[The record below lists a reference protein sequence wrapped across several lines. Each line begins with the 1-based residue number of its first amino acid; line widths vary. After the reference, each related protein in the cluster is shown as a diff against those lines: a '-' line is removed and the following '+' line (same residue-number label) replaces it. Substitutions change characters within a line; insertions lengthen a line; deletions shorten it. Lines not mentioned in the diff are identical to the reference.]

1 MQKVNVNTPI
11 TITGRH
17 VEVTDAIREFVT
29 KKIEGIRLDFPR
41 IMEVKVL
48 LDVQRDRMISQV
60 ILFCSDH
67 ITIDASTEGADMYAC
82 IDETITKIMRR
93 MRKHKTRLMKK
104 FRPHH
109 QETIR
114 KLDETVYD
122 DSVLDHP
129 EDSKEDPEPMLIHRE
144 SYNLKKLYKEEAIM
158 ELELSDK
165 PFVLYRNARRDV
177 LQRALGARSQRAGVL
192 VLHAIRPRDNFLH
205 HAHRHDLL
213 VADVGVHQ
221 CHGLL
226 RVVGI
231 FSGEQPVVENVS
243 LFRRIERVDPA
254 IFALN
259 LLRGQEG

>member
-48 LDVQRDRMISQV
+48 LDVQRDRKISQV

-67 ITIDASTEGADMYAC
+67 ITIDASTEGTDMYAC

-93 MRKHKTRLMKK
+93 MRKHKTRLMKN

-122 DSVLDHP
+122 DSVLDYP
-129 EDSKEDPEPMLIHRE
+129 GDSPEDPEPLLIHRE

-177 LQRALGARSQRAGVL
+177 LQIVYRRGL
-192 VLHAIRPRDNFLH
+192 LH
-205 HAHRHDLL
+205 H
-213 VADVGVHQ
+213 
-221 CHGLL
+221 
-226 RVVGI
+226 
-231 FSGEQPVVENVS
+231 
-243 LFRRIERVDPA
+243 
-254 IFALN
+254 
-259 LLRGQEG
+259 

>member
-48 LDVQRDRMISQV
+48 LDVQRDRKISQV

-67 ITIDASTEGADMYAC
+67 ITIDASTEGTDMYAC

-93 MRKHKTRLMKK
+93 MRKHKTRLMKN

-122 DSVLDHP
+122 DSVLDYP
-129 EDSKEDPEPMLIHRE
+129 GDSPEDPEPLLIHR
-144 SYNLKKLYKEEAIM
+144 AIM

-177 LQRALGARSQRAGVL
+177 LQIVYRRPDGDYSIIELGS
-192 VLHAIRPRDNFLH
+192 
-205 HAHRHDLL
+205 
-213 VADVGVHQ
+213 
-221 CHGLL
+221 
-226 RVVGI
+226 
-231 FSGEQPVVENVS
+231 S
-243 LFRRIERVDPA
+243 L
-254 IFALN
+254 
-259 LLRGQEG
+259 

>member
-48 LDVQRDRMISQV
+48 LDVQRDRKISQV

-67 ITIDASTEGADMYAC
+67 ITIDASTEGTDMYAC

-93 MRKHKTRLMKK
+93 MRKHKTRLMKN

-114 KLDETVYD
+114 KLDETIPYWIT
-122 DSVLDHP
+122 P
-129 EDSKEDPEPMLIHRE
+129 EIPRKTRNPSSFTEKATISR
-144 SYNLKKLYKEEAIM
+144 SFTRR
-158 ELELSDK
+158 K
-165 PFVLYRNARRDV
+165 PSWNWNFPTSPSCSTGMRD
-177 LQRALGARSQRAGVL
+177 ATCSRSCTGGRTGTT
-192 VLHAIRPRDNFLH
+192 P
-205 HAHRHDLL
+205 LL
-213 VADVGVHQ
+213 
-221 CHGLL
+221 
-226 RVVGI
+226 
-231 FSGEQPVVENVS
+231 N
-243 LFRRIERVDPA
+243 
-254 IFALN
+254 
-259 LLRGQEG
+259 